1 LEGSEKT
8 MSNFFSEMND
18 AAAIA
23 SDLTDIPKEVILA
36 QWALESAFGT
46 SDLSKRANNYAGIK
60 SSSKGKDFVSGSY
73 AGYNS
78 KDSFARDYARVM
90 NLSYYDK
97 VREAKGVNE
106 TIDELAKSPYAEDTS
121 YGDKLKKVLG
131 DMSGISLP
139 DVAAAAGKINFFG
152 WAIGLFVVWFF
163 FWR

>member
-1 LEGSEKT
+1 
-8 MSNFFSEMND
+8 MSNFFSEMNG
-18 AAAIA
+18 AAQLAA
-23 SDLTDIPKEVILA
+23 SLTDIPKEVILA

-46 SDLSKRANNYAGIK
+46 SDLSQRANNYAGIK
-60 SSSKGKDFVSGSY
+60 SSSKGKDFVSGAY

-78 KDSFARDYARVM
+78 KDSFAKDYARVM

-97 VREAKGVNE
+97 VREAKGIDE

-121 YGDKLKKVLG
+121 YGAKLKKVIG

-139 DVAAAAGKINFFG
+139 DVAAVAGSINFFG
-152 WAIGLFVVWFF
+152 WAIGLFIVWFF